1 MTAAALFVCCL
12 SFTPAPA
19 ARGLGSRGV
28 RLAADETKGAVGGA
42 ILGGLLRFGAIWGAQ
57 IGGSMGASARQR
69 AALQQQLDAMG
80 VTPEVIAT
88 ARDLARQVVEAED
101 SLEIVRRAV
110 DSQASLADV
119 LTEQAAAAYRSAEAA
134 LRRGDEAGARAKLEE
149 KRDLALKRSAA
160 EREVA
165 AAREREAAMVTSLDA
180 LATRAR
186 SVEESIRAA
195 TERGPRGASSAA
207 FELEVDDPL
216 LERFKKL

>member
-1 MTAAALFVCCL
+1 
-12 SFTPAPA
+12 
-19 ARGLGSRGV
+19 
-28 RLAADETKGAVGGA
+28 
-42 ILGGLLRFGAIWGAQ
+42 
-57 IGGSMGASARQR
+57 MGASARQR